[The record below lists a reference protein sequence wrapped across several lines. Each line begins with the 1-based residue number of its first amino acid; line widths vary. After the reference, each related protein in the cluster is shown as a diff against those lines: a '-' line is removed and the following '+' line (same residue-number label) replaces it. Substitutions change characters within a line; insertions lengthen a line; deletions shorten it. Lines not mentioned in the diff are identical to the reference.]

1 MYAVVGCN
9 RCGALWV
16 VEGRPERTGCPRC
29 EKRHRFE
36 NLRKFAEAD
45 SADAAREARS
55 RLVAKRAGH
64 EDQLDS
70 LDDFASLGESADGA
84 GVSDEEFL
92 RGSGVDA
99 DAVAEAGERAETG
112 QGNSRSRRRVVL
124 DALEELDRPTE
135 SEVVEYAADAGV
147 HRGYVEEALER
158 LCGRGEVTES
168 DGRYRRL

>member
-16 VEGRPERTGCPRC
+16 VEGRPDSTGCPRC

-36 NLRKFAEAD
+36 KLKKFAEVE

-55 RLVAKRAGH
+55 RLVAERGGH
-64 EDQLDS
+64 GEQHES
-70 LDDFASLGESADGA
+70 IEEFSALGEAADRA
-84 GVSDEEFL
+84 GVSDGEFL
-92 RGSGVDA
+92 RASGIDA

-112 QGNSRSRRRVVL
+112 QGGSRSRRQVVL
-124 DALEELDRPTE
+124 DALSELDRPTE
-135 SEVVEYAADAGV
+135 SAVIEYAADAGV
-147 HRGYVEEALER
+147 PESYVEAALDR
-158 LCGRGEVTES
+158 LCRAGEVTES